1 MPLGRRTSFTPC
13 AEWDTCSRPEM
24 PLSIRWRLTIGIA
37 AAIIVTLIVILV
49 TLRLALGGI
58 LEADLDDDLSRHS
71 GLVAA
76 RAAPLGSPG
85 GRGYGLARGAV
96 KPLREVI
103 DVAAEIGASDLSR
116 RIGAKASPAEVQAL
130 AETFDAMLE
139 RLDAAFQQQRNFV
152 LDMSPQLRP
161 PVTRPRGGR

>member
-24 PLSIRWRLTIGIA
+24 SLSIRWRLTIGIA

-76 RAAPLGSPG
+76 RVALLGSLEDRDKVQEIVDALSVGGPG
-85 GRGYGLARGAV
+85 AGFLVVIRDSGGGGLGA
-96 KPLREVI
+96 
-103 DVAAEIGASDLSR
+103 
-116 RIGAKASPAEVQAL
+116 
-130 AETFDAMLE
+130 
-139 RLDAAFQQQRNFV
+139 
-152 LDMSPQLRP
+152 
-161 PVTRPRGGR
+161 